1 MGGRALKS
9 AYTRRYEKKEFLA
22 LKDEVVEILNKD
34 FRWKTVPLYYREKE
48 TFGDLDVIIA
58 WDKISDGQALR
69 KYIEETFK
77 PTEIYHTK
85 NSNSWSFDYKECQV
99 DFVMCKEEDFW
110 CHYHYFS
117 YNDLGN
123 FIGAL
128 ARNVGLKYGQEGLV
142 YDHYFKGSKVGRV
155 SVSKNYWEIFEF
167 LDLSYKRF
175 MMGFDNMEEVFE
187 FVKTS
192 KYFNSE
198 RYQLKNLNKINRER
212 NLKRANYLAFID
224 YMEKN
229 PKDEEFEYMEDK
241 TSFIKLA
248 KDFFP
253 DFNYDLETRKMEF
266 EVCKGLY
273 AKAKFNGGI
282 LIKKYGIPPTKLPIL
297 IEHFKEMV
305 HEEERMDYYDYLVSN
320 ELSEIYE
327 LFENVL
333 SFYNA
338 NYELDN

>member
-1 MGGRALKS
+1 MGGRALKT
-9 AYTRRYEKKEFLA
+9 AHTRRYEKKEFLA
-22 LKDEVVEILNKD
+22 LKDEVVEILNKE

-58 WDKISDGQALR
+58 WDKIKDGQALR
-69 KYIEETFK
+69 KYIEDTFK
-77 PTEIYHTK
+77 PTEIYHTS

-99 DFVMCKEEDFW
+99 DFIMCKEEDFW

-142 YDHYFKGSKVGRV
+142 YDHYFKGSKVGRI
-155 SVSKNYWEIFEF
+155 SVSKNYWDIFEF
-167 LDLSYKRF
+167 LGLSYKRF
-175 MMGFDNMEEVFE
+175 MMGFDNMEDVFE

-224 YMEKN
+224 YIEKN
-229 PKDEEFEYMEDK
+229 PKDVEFEYVYDK
-241 TSFIKLA
+241 SEYIKLA
-248 KDFFP
+248 NKFFDSFEYTLGVRELEYEVTKKLYMKSKLSGGDIIQLYP
-253 DFNYDLETRKMEF
+253 NIDKRKIKGLFNEYKNHVEIFCEF
-266 EVCKGLY
+266 EDYVLKT
-273 AKAKFNGGI
+273 KREKI
-282 LIKKYGIPPTKLPIL
+282 LLELKEFLTNKS
-297 IEHFKEMV
+297 IE
-305 HEEERMDYYDYLVSN
+305 S
-320 ELSEIYE
+320 
-327 LFENVL
+327 
-333 SFYNA
+333 
-338 NYELDN
+338 